1 MLKLYWKYFRI
12 TIVGLIVSCLT
23 VIIAPSFDSYSLEF
37 NYLSHSITPSSSII
51 LAQSSKKSEE
61 SLTEEDGEKT
71 TEEAEKDSV
80 EVQEADVLVDG
91 KAIFTIKTSLGELSP
106 ESRAKTAMS
115 NLEDVAQNNAITPEQ
130 IRIVNLK
137 ELGLVQADDTIIIT
151 FAEEDAEAESLTFS
165 EFLNK
170 RREEIEN
177 AIIDYRK
184 ARTKTSIS
192 QGIGKAIIAT
202 IIAILSLYLLKKVL
216 PSIFDRLRAWQRER
230 LDSVE
235 FQGLQ
240 FISGRQ
246 VAQFISFLFT
256 VTRIFLVFLVF
267 YIYLPLVLSYFPWT
281 QPIGIKLLS
290 NFWDSINLVISGILS
305 YIPNLFII
313 AVIGLIAYYSI
324 RFARIFF

>member
-137 ELGLVQADDTIIIT
+137 ELGD
-151 FAEEDAEAESLTFS
+151 
-165 EFLNK
+165 
-170 RREEIEN
+170 
-177 AIIDYRK
+177 RK
-184 ARTKTSIS
+184 
-192 QGIGKAIIAT
+192 
-202 IIAILSLYLLKKVL
+202 
-216 PSIFDRLRAWQRER
+216 
-230 LDSVE
+230 SV
-235 FQGLQ
+235 
-240 FISGRQ
+240 
-246 VAQFISFLFT
+246 V
-256 VTRIFLVFLVF
+256 
-267 YIYLPLVLSYFPWT
+267 
-281 QPIGIKLLS
+281 
-290 NFWDSINLVISGILS
+290 
-305 YIPNLFII
+305 
-313 AVIGLIAYYSI
+313 
-324 RFARIFF
+324 

>member
-80 EVQEADVLVDG
+80 EVQEADVLVDR

-192 QGIGKAIIAT
+192 
-202 IIAILSLYLLKKVL
+202 
-216 PSIFDRLRAWQRER
+216 
-230 LDSVE
+230 
-235 FQGLQ
+235 
-240 FISGRQ
+240 
-246 VAQFISFLFT
+246 
-256 VTRIFLVFLVF
+256 
-267 YIYLPLVLSYFPWT
+267 
-281 QPIGIKLLS
+281 
-290 NFWDSINLVISGILS
+290 
-305 YIPNLFII
+305 
-313 AVIGLIAYYSI
+313 
-324 RFARIFF
+324 